1 MTQSGALVHTLRL
14 QQSVTLER
22 IDQAL
27 DSGDRRAFRA
37 WSKRHASLCRRLE
50 ATLLTMATS

>member
-22 IDQAL
+22 IDSAL
-27 DSGDRRAFRA
+27 DARDRRAFRA
-37 WSKRHASLCRRLE
+37 WSKRHASLTRRLE
-50 ATLLTMATS
+50 ALLFDMATS